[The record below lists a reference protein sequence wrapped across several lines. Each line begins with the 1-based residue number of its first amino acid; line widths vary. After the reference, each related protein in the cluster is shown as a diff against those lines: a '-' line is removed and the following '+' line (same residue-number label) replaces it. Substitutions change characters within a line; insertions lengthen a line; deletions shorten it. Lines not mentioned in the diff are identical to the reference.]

1 MKPGEAL
8 ATYQSNRA
16 ETHHLALES
25 SPRRLR
31 TCCQTGPGKARE
43 STLTSYDKPLALYL

>member
-16 ETHHLALES
+16 ETQSLALES
-25 SPRRLR
+25 SPLYEPVAKLAQEGFSG
-31 TCCQTGPGKARE
+31 TVAGTAGAA
-43 STLTSYDKPLALYL
+43 LTAW